1 MGARLLL
8 DLLYKSELVDRDSL
22 LVALL
27 LAELPTEEE
36 IKKTLITYS
45 VNWIKPIPNSCWEIT
60 EVITIIIFRNITE
73 KIITVITIYTVIS
86 IYTNLLIIKGYKCTP
101 GKWPNIYQQSY
112 DHYFTHIYHWH
123 IWLLCFN
130 TLVWFINPETFKLS
144 AMLQIKFQ

>member
-45 VNWIKPIPNSCWEIT
+45 VNWIKPIPNSRWAIT
-60 EVITIIIFRNITE
+60 EVITIIIFRNILE
-73 KIITVITIYTVIS
+73 KIITVIT

-101 GKWPNIYQQSY
+101 IKNQILNRAVICFIISHIFTTDTPDYCALIPWY
-112 DHYFTHIYHWH
+112 D
-123 IWLLCFN
+123 L
-130 TLVWFINPETFKLS
+130 
-144 AMLQIKFQ
+144 

>member
-45 VNWIKPIPNSCWEIT
+45 VNWIKTYPQ
-60 EVITIIIFRNITE
+60 
-73 KIITVITIYTVIS
+73 
-86 IYTNLLIIKGYKCTP
+86 LLLG
-101 GKWPNIYQQSY
+101 NNRS
-112 DHYFTHIYHWH
+112 DHNNYF
-123 IWLLCFN
+123 
-130 TLVWFINPETFKLS
+130 
-144 AMLQIKFQ
+144 